1 MAAKLARR
9 SSAFGPHNLSEIMI
23 IAAIDIGS
31 NSIHQVVVETDREK
45 PFRVLASAKE
55 MVRLGRSA
63 ARERRLSPA
72 AIGRAVDAL
81 KKFRANAEEHGARE
95 ILTTA
100 TSAVREADNRQD
112 FIDQVTK
119 ETGLHVEL
127 LSGIEEARMIAL
139 AVAMRM
145 PQSNQGRALAI
156 DIGGGSTELPV
167 TQNGEPAVL
176 ISLKL
181 GSVRLTEQAVKSDP
195 ISEKQ
200 LRRLRAELRAVIA
213 QRAPE
218 IKAVGFDVCYGTSG
232 TIAALE
238 RVALQRSLHNPAAAK
253 RTPASLSLAE
263 LCTMNEELARLPLAE
278 RAKVPGLNRARA
290 EIIVAG
296 GQLLEALME
305 TLGVEQLTVC
315 DWALREGV
323 IIAHLAKRGVTVS
336 STSTRLERDPSLRG
350 ALALAAHYQAN
361 LKHAHRVA
369 YLAQQ
374 LFDDLRSLHQLGG
387 EHRRLLMAAAVL
399 HDIGYLVSHTN
410 HHKHSAYLIENSEL
424 TGFTTAEIAVIANVA
439 RYHRS
444 SLPKAKHAYYAALPA
459 ETRTVVRKLS
469 ALLRI
474 ADALDRDH
482 EGRVRSVRSEI
493 GARRV
498 QVKAACH
505 HTSDTTLWRVE
516 ERADL
521 FEQEFGRPIEVLAE
535 PLDNP
540 AK

>member
-1 MAAKLARR
+1 MI
-9 SSAFGPHNLSEIMI
+9 LS
-23 IAAIDIGS
+23 AIDIGS

-63 ARERRLSPA
+63 ARDRRLSSA
-72 AIGRAVDAL
+72 AMNRAIEAL
-81 KKFRANAEEHGARE
+81 KKFRANAESHSARE

-100 TSAVREADNRQD
+100 TSAVREADNQQE
-112 FIDQVTK
+112 FIERVAQ

-139 AVAMRM
+139 AVAVRM
-145 PQSNQGRALAI
+145 PQSNNGRALAI

-167 TQNGEPAVL
+167 TQNGEPSVL

-181 GSVRLTEQAVKSDP
+181 GSVRLTEQLGANDP
-195 ISEKQ
+195 PGEKT
-200 LRRLRAELRAVIA
+200 LRRFRAELRAVIA

-218 IKAVGFDVCYGTSG
+218 IKAAGFDVCYGTSG

-238 RVALQRSLHNPAAAK
+238 RVALQRNLGSAGAAK
-253 RTPASLSLAE
+253 RPAASLSLPE
-263 LCTMNEELARLPLAE
+263 LRSLNEELARLPLAE
-278 RAKVPGLNRARA
+278 RARVAGLNRARA
-290 EIIVAG
+290 EIIIAG

-305 TLGVEQLTVC
+305 TLEVEQLTVC

-323 IIAHLAKRGVTVS
+323 IIAHLAKRGATVTS
-336 STSTRLERDPSLRG
+336 KATRLERDPSLRG
-350 ALALAAHYQAN
+350 ALALAAHYRAD
-361 LKHAHRVA
+361 LKHAHRIA

-374 LFDDLRSLHQLGG
+374 LFDDLRPLHMLGG

-399 HDIGYLVSHTN
+399 HDIGYLVSHTD

-424 TGFTTAEIAVIANVA
+424 TGFTASEVAIIANVA

-444 SLPKAKHAYYAALPA
+444 TLPKPKHAYFAKLPA
-459 ETRTVVRKLS
+459 ETRTVVRKLA

-482 EGRVRSVRSEI
+482 EGRVRGVRAELDAKTVRVFAISTRPSE
-493 GARRV
+493 
-498 QVKAACH
+498 
-505 HTSDTTLWRVE
+505 TTLWRME

-521 FEQEFGRPIEVLAE
+521 FEQEFGRRVELIAE
-535 PLDNP
+535 TNANATDG
-540 AK
+540 

>member
-1 MAAKLARR
+1 
-9 SSAFGPHNLSEIMI
+9 MI

-72 AIGRAVDAL
+72 AIARAVEAL
-81 KKFRANAEEHGARE
+81 KKFRANAEAHGARE

-100 TSAVREADNRQD
+100 TSAVREADNRQE
-112 FIDQVTK
+112 FIDQVAQ

-139 AVAMRM
+139 AVAVRM
-145 PQSNQGRALAI
+145 PQSNEQRVLAI

-181 GSVRLTEQAVKSDP
+181 GAVRLTEQAVKSDP

-238 RVALQRSLHNPAAAK
+238 RVALQRHLHNHGTVTRPPA
-253 RTPASLSLAE
+253 TLTLAE
-263 LCTMNEELARLPLAE
+263 LRGLNEELAHLSLAE
-278 RAKVPGLNRARA
+278 RAKVEGLNRARA

-305 TLGVEQLTVC
+305 TLGVTQLTVC

-323 IIAHLAKRGVTVS
+323 VIAHLAKRGVTV
-336 STSTRLERDPSLRG
+336 TNTATRLERDPSLRG
-350 ALALAAHYQAN
+350 ALALAAHYRAD

-374 LFDDLRSLHQLGG
+374 LFDDLRPLHQLGG
-387 EHRRLLMAAAVL
+387 EHRRLLLAAAVL
-399 HDIGYLVSHTN
+399 HDIGYLVSHTEHN
-410 HHKHSAYLIENSEL
+410 KHSAYLIENSEL
-424 TGFTTAEIAVIANVA
+424 TGFTASETAVIANVA

-444 SLPKAKHAYYAALPA
+444 SLPKPKHPYFAVLPV
-459 ETRTVVRKLS
+459 ETRAVVRKLA

-482 EGRVRSVRSEI
+482 EGRVRSVRAELATKAMRLFALCTRPSE
-493 GARRV
+493 
-498 QVKAACH
+498 
-505 HTSDTTLWRVE
+505 TTLWRME

-521 FEQEFGRPIEVLAE
+521 FEQEFGRRVELITETTASAPES
-535 PLDNP
+535 
-540 AK
+540 